1 MFKKYS
7 FIFSFLIVLSAT
19 EILNFSVLQLY
30 KNTIDIENVS
40 NDDATND
47 GENMIEKQEKIL
59 STEIA
64 FHFNAALYHIS
75 NTYHIYDLPH
85 KENTSLSV
93 DTPPP
98 DYV

>member
-1 MFKKYS
+1 MFQKYS

-30 KNTIDIENVS
+30 KNTLDIENVS

-59 STEIA
+59 STYLV
-64 FHFNAALYHIS
+64 FHFNVALYHIPY
-75 NTYHIYDLPH
+75 TFHLYDLPH

-98 DYV
+98 DFV

>member
-19 EILNFSVLQLY
+19 EILNFSTLQLY

-47 GENMIEKQEKIL
+47 GENIIEKQEKIL
-59 STEIA
+59 STDTV
-64 FHFNAALYHIS
+64 FYFKAALYLINHI
-75 NTYHIYDLPH
+75 YRLYDLPH
-85 KENTSLSV
+85 KENSSLSV
-93 DTPPP
+93 ETPPP
-98 DYV
+98 DLV